1 MERHIF
7 LIGMPGSGK
16 SALGRRVALKL
27 QTPYLD
33 TDAYLA
39 ELTGMNTAQIYTKYG
54 ETAFRDGET
63 RLLQNLI
70 TATPGIISTG
80 GGTALREENRRLM
93 RAHGYVV
100 LIDRPIDDILLD
112 IRAEKRPLLA
122 QMGRE
127 EISQLYEERMPVYHG
142 VADVVLDNGNGFH
155 NGLAALESVARRLG
169 AHGAPLQPQ
178 PKPE

>member
-7 LIGMPGSGK
+7 LVGMPGSGK

-39 ELTGMNTAQIYTKYG
+39 EITGMNTAQIFETFG
-54 ETAFRDGET
+54 EAAFRDGET
-63 RLLQNLI
+63 RLLRELI
-70 TATPGIISTG
+70 NATPGIISTG

-93 RAHGYVV
+93 RAQGYVV
-100 LIDRPIDDILLD
+100 LIDRPIDDILMD

-122 QMGRE
+122 QKGRE
-127 EISQLYEERMPVYHG
+127 EIERIYAERMPIYRG
-142 VADVVLDNGNGFH
+142 VADAVLDNGNGFQ
-155 NGLAALESVARRLG
+155 NGLSALENVARTLG
-169 AHGAPLQPQ
+169 AKG
-178 PKPE
+178 

>member
-33 TDAYLA
+33 TDAYLT
-39 ELTGMNTAQIYTKYG
+39 EITGMNTAQIYETYG

-63 RLLQNLI
+63 RLLCGLI
-70 TATPGIISTG
+70 NATPGIISTG
-80 GGTALREENRRLM
+80 GGTALRPENRQLM
-93 RAHGYVV
+93 RTHGFVV
-100 LIDRPIDDILLD
+100 LIDRPIDDILMD

-122 QMGRE
+122 QKGRE
-127 EISQLYEERMPVYHG
+127 EIERIYEERMPIYRS

-155 NGLAALESVARRLG
+155 NGLASLEAVAYRLG
-169 AHGAPLQPQ
+169 AKPQ
-178 PKPE
+178 G